1 MTLTAKKEIA
11 LYLVVLIYLLCYVV
25 PAIVLDILQI
35 RYVRTRSTQKPII
48 LNAKDY
54 YTAANYS
61 ILQRKIAL
69 VKHLF
74 GFVLLIFWLK
84 FGIICLNEFCNA
96 QPMSSFGANWLVLL
110 CFVSLHSLFHLPF
123 SILHKYVDS
132 RYGFNKQSMK
142 DFLLDIVKISCIG
155 GILLSIIFAILLWV
169 MEVLSLWWV
178 AGFIVMLSFIVLM
191 QFIYPTIIAP
201 MFNKFTPLKDET
213 LAHRILLLMEK
224 SGFQS
229 NGIFVIDA
237 SRRDGRLNAYFA
249 GLGSSKRV
257 MLFDT
262 LLDKISEDGVIAILG
277 HELGHFKH
285 GDITQNVIIS
295 GCILLSIFAIM
306 GLFFDSLCLYLGI
319 PLTDSSILMLAVLLL
334 PVLAFLFMPIQSY
347 FSRKAE
353 YRADAFGA
361 SCVSSKALSE
371 ALMRLV
377 NENKAFPHSHPAYTF
392 FYYSH
397 PPLLDRLKALGGFN
411 DGD

>member
-1 MTLTAKKEIA
+1 M
-11 LYLVVLIYLLCYVV
+11 YLVVLAYLLCYIV
-25 PAIVLDILQI
+25 PAIILDILQI
-35 RYVRTRSTQKPII
+35 RYIKAHATQKPII

-54 YTAANYS
+54 NLAASYA
-61 ILQRKIAL
+61 ITQRKIAL
-69 VKHLF
+69 IEHLYSF
-74 GFVLLIFWLK
+74 IVLIFWLQ
-84 FGIICLNEFCNA
+84 FGIVYLNQFCNA

-110 CFVSLHSLFHLPF
+110 CFVAIHSLLHLPF
-123 SILHKYVDS
+123 SVFHKYVDS

-142 DFLLDIVKISCIG
+142 DFLLDCVKITCIG

-169 MEVLSLWWV
+169 METLSLWWI

-191 QFIYPTIIAP
+191 QFIYPTFIAP
-201 MFNKFTPLKDET
+201 MFNKITPLKDEA
-213 LAHRILLLMEK
+213 LRQRIGVLMEK
-224 SGFQS
+224 SGFQN

-237 SRRDGRLNAYFA
+237 SKRDGRLNAYFA

-285 GDITQNVIIS
+285 GDIIQNIIIS
-295 GCILLSIFAIM
+295 GCILFGIFAIM
-306 GLFFDSLCLYLGI
+306 GLFFDSLCLYLGL

-334 PVLAFLFMPIQSY
+334 PVLTFLFMPIQSY

-361 SCVSSKALSE
+361 SCVSNKALIE
-371 ALMRLV
+371 ALVRLV
-377 NENKAFPHSHPAYTF
+377 NENKAFPHSHPAYIF

-397 PPLLDRLKALGGFN
+397 PPLLERLRALGGFH